1 MRSLKHGKNISK
13 AEITN
18 ISQHGFWML
27 IKGKE
32 YFLPYDNFPWF
43 KNATIDQISDFELSG
58 QSHLH
63 WPQLDVDLSLA
74 IIEHPEKYTLVSSA
88 SLTKI

>member
-1 MRSLKHGKNISK
+1 MRSLKHGKSTSK

-27 IKGKE
+27 IRGKE

-58 QSHLH
+58 RSHLY

-74 IIEHPEKYTLVSSA
+74 IIEHPEKYHLISSS
-88 SLTKI
+88 SLAKN

>member
-1 MRSLKHGKNISK
+1 MKSLKHGKSISK

-27 IKGKE
+27 INGKE

-43 KNATIDQISDFELSG
+43 KNATVGQISDFEMPAKT
-58 QSHLH
+58 HLY

-74 IIEHPEKYTLVSSA
+74 IIEHPERYNLISK
-88 SLTKI
+88 

>member
-1 MRSLKHGKNISK
+1 MKSLKHGKSISK

-27 IKGKE
+27 IRGKE

-43 KNATIDQISDFELSG
+43 KNATIGQISDFEAPG
-58 QSHLH
+58 KTHLY

-74 IIEHPEKYTLVSSA
+74 IIEHPERYNLISK
-88 SLTKI
+88 